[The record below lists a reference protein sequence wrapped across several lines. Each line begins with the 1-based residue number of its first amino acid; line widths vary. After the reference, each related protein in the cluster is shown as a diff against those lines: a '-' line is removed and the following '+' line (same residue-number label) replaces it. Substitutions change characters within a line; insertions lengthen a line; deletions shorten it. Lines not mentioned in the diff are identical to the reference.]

1 MGTPFGV
8 RFPQGGN
15 ALQRPA
21 GGIIR
26 YHAASPSTSRESRT
40 VPRTLSLS
48 DAAALLRPDDR
59 LCLPLGPGLPSSF
72 IQALGARDD
81 WRDLWVFAGLL
92 IDLYP
97 LFTRAG
103 VHLRSGFFGPVER
116 GLRASG
122 FDVQFVPAD
131 FRRFAALARSFAP
144 RVMATLAA
152 TPDADGH
159 LSLSLHAGANVAE
172 LHAAGRDPERLL
184 VVETHPDLPRT
195 MGVPPEHL
203 HRLHLDEID
212 VLVEGERPI
221 FTLPDTEP
229 SPIDR
234 AVAGHARRFIGDG
247 CTLQTGIGAIPSE
260 IARLLSEDRGGDYGI
275 HSEMF
280 SDGLMQLHLAG
291 KVSNRKGV
299 HDGYSVAT
307 FALGSTRLYEWLD
320 GNAEVRFL
328 PVDCVNGHEAIGR
341 NRKMLSVN
349 GALAVDLL
357 GQVAAD
363 ALEGRQYSGIGGHVD
378 FVAGAALSPG
388 GRSLICLPS
397 TASVGGERRS
407 RLVAQLPAGTLVTT
421 PRHEVDVVITEH
433 GAAELAGRS
442 VEERALALIEVAH
455 PQHRDALGQD
465 WHRARHAQGS

>member
-1 MGTPFGV
+1 
-8 RFPQGGN
+8 
-15 ALQRPA
+15 
-21 GGIIR
+21 I
-26 YHAASPSTSRESRT
+26 
-40 VPRTLSLS
+40 
-48 DAAALLRPDDR
+48 DA
-59 LCLPLGPGLPSSF
+59 
-72 IQALGARDD
+72 
-81 WRDLWVFAGLL
+81 
-92 IDLYP
+92 YP

-131 FRRFAALARSFAP
+131 FRRFATIARSLAP
-144 RVMATLAA
+144 RVMATAA
-152 TPDADGH
+152 APPDAQGRA
-159 LSLSLHAGANVAE
+159 SLALHAGATVAE

-195 MGVPPEHL
+195 LGVPPDHPHEL
-203 HRLHLDEID
+203 TLDEID
-212 VLVEGERPI
+212 VLVESDRPL
-221 FTLPDTEP
+221 FTLEESAP

-234 AVAGHARRFIGDG
+234 AIAGHARRFIEDG

-260 IARLLSEDRGGDYGI
+260 IAHLLAEDRGGDYGV

-280 SDGLMQLHLAG
+280 TDGLMQLHRAG
-291 KVSNRKGV
+291 KVSNRKGS
-299 HDGYSVAT
+299 HDGYSAVT
-307 FALGSTRLYEWLD
+307 FAMGSGELYRWLD
-320 GNAEVRFL
+320 GNPEVRFL
-328 PVDCVNGHEAIGR
+328 PVDCVNAHEAIGR
-341 NRKMLSVN
+341 NRSVLSVN

-363 ALEGRQYSGIGGHVD
+363 ALDGRQYSGIGGHMD

-397 TASVGGERRS
+397 TAKAGGEIRS

-421 PRHEVDVVITEH
+421 PRHEVDVVVTEH

-442 VEERALALIEVAH
+442 VDERAEALIAVAH
-455 PQHRDALGQD
+455 PDHRDALREAWQ
-465 WHRARHAQGS
+465 RASRAPGS

>member
-1 MGTPFGV
+1 M
-8 RFPQGGN
+8 
-15 ALQRPA
+15 
-21 GGIIR
+21 
-26 YHAASPSTSRESRT
+26 
-40 VPRTLSLS
+40 PRTLSLS

-59 LCLPLGPGLPSSF
+59 LGLPLGTGLPSSF
-72 IQALGARDD
+72 IHALGERHD
-81 WRDLWVFAGLL
+81 WRDLRVIAGML
-92 IDLYP
+92 IDAYP
-97 LFTRAG
+97 LFTREG

-131 FRRFAALARSFAP
+131 FRRFVALAKSFAP
-144 RVMATLAA
+144 RVMATVAA
-152 TPDADGH
+152 TPDAAGC
-159 LSLSLHAGANVAE
+159 LSLSLHAGASVAE
-172 LHAAGRDPERLL
+172 LHAAGRDPGRLL

-195 MGVPPEHL
+195 LGLPPEHPHQL
-203 HRLHLDEID
+203 RLDEVD
-212 VLVEGERPI
+212 VLVEGERPL
-221 FTLPDTEP
+221 FALPDSEP

-234 AVAGHARRFIGDG
+234 AIAGHARRFVEEG
-247 CTLQTGIGAIPSE
+247 CTLQTGIGGIPSE
-260 IARLLSEDRGGDYGI
+260 IARLLSQDRGGDYGI

-291 KVSNRKGV
+291 KVSNRKGS

-307 FALGSTRLYEWLD
+307 FAMGSTRLYEWLD
-320 GNAEVRFL
+320 GNTEVRFL
-328 PVDCVNGHEAIGR
+328 PVDYVNGHEAIGR
-341 NRKMLSVN
+341 NRKILSVN

-363 ALEGRQYSGIGGHVD
+363 ALEGRQYSGIGGHMD

-407 RLVAQLPAGTLVTT
+407 RIVAQLPAGTLVTT
-421 PRHEVDVVITEH
+421 PRHEVDVVVTEH

-442 VEERALALIEVAH
+442 VEERAAALIEVAH
-455 PQHRDALGQD
+455 PEHRDALREAWERLD
-465 WHRARHAQGS
+465 RSR